1 MFVISFK
8 WKRKNAVFLYRW
20 NHDTCLNTSN
30 YRHFFTTKCVK
41 KKQQQNIIHF
51 RSIAIGDFFEQ
62 IFSVSHQTWNYLSH
76 VLNFINF
83 FLFIPFR
90 CCVLF
95 VHYSLPLLT
104 SFRTACAFWTAIFFV
119 VDDFHFA
126 FSYPNVS
133 ERQLKNFVV
142 IFYAFFFFN
151 SSRVS
156 ENKEHSEWKA
166 VNILPVLF
174 TVKFPACMCKVKC
187 SNWRKQVKL
196 SRRYFMK
203 TF

>member
-1 MFVISFK
+1 MHCTVFRDFFFIFFSVYSGLFIRFELVFACNIAFMFVISFK
-8 WKRKNAVFLYRW
+8 WKRKNAVFLNHW

-30 YRHFFTTKCVK
+30 YKHFFTTKCVK

-104 SFRTACAFWTAIFFV
+104 SFRTACAFWTAIFFRGRW
-119 VDDFHFA
+119 
-126 FSYPNVS
+126 FSFRLQLS
-133 ERQLKNFVV
+133 EC
-142 IFYAFFFFN
+142 
-151 SSRVS
+151 
-156 ENKEHSEWKA
+156 EWT
-166 VNILPVLF
+166 
-174 TVKFPACMCKVKC
+174 TVKELRCDFL
-187 SNWRKQVKL
+187 RFL
-196 SRRYFMK
+196 FL
-203 TF
+203 